1 MAIERLS
8 NGRFVPGQS
17 ANPKGRPKK
26 GQTMTDIL
34 VKYLNK
40 KTVKIDGKL
49 VSGKEA
55 AAIKMIQQALKGD
68 SVLLKYI
75 YDRID
80 GKPDT
85 TIRFD
90 PKEMPV
96 IEVGLDL
103 GDEYAMERE
112 HREATEEPEGTE

>member
-34 VKYLNK
+34 EKTLK
-40 KTVKIDGKL
+40 KKSIKVDGKMI
-49 VSGKEA
+49 SGKEA
-55 AAIKMIQQALKGD
+55 AAIKIMQLALKGD
-68 SVLLKYI
+68 VAALKYI
-75 YDRID
+75 FDRID

-96 IEVGLDL
+96 IEVGLDF
-103 GDEYAMERE
+103 GDEHAMERAN
-112 HREATEEPEGTE
+112 REDAEEPEGTE

>member
-8 NGRFVPGQS
+8 NGRFVPGKS

-112 HREATEEPEGTE
+112 HREDAEEPEGTE